1 MGQAK
6 TMEDTYDVIVLG
18 TGLKECILSGLLSV
32 SGKKVLHMDKNDYYG
47 GESAS
52 LNLNQ
57 LVEKFMGA
65 GTAPKPE
72 LGSSRD
78 YNVDLIPKF
87 IMANGIL
94 TKLLTHTKVT
104 RYMDFKVVDGSFVYI
119 GAKGGF
125 FGGTPGAIH
134 KVPATAGEAAS
145 SDIMGFWEK
154 NRARKFFEFC
164 QNYDLNNSKTWDKF
178 DVTKQSM
185 AALFEKFGLEPTTQD
200 FIGHS
205 LALHT
210 EEAYRKR
217 PAHETMERMKLY
229 VDSMARFGKS
239 PYIYPLYGLGELPQ
253 GFARLS
259 AIYGGTYMPNKPFKG
274 VVMGEDGKVSGVTS
288 TNNDCE
294 AESEA
299 TATAPLVIA
308 APEYFPDKVQ
318 EQGKVIRTICILK
331 GQAPGTAEAAS
342 CQIILPGSQCGR
354 ANDIYVTVLE
364 SSHQVA
370 PQGRFIGIVS
380 TKVETGD
387 PEKELHPG
395 MDLLGGRDGNI
406 LCRFTNI
413 APYMVPKPGTGEDG
427 ILLTE
432 SYDATSHFET
442 AVLDVLNVYKAATGE
457 ALDLDNMKLQEPEEE

>member
-145 SDIMGFWEK
+145 SGIMGFWEK

-210 EEAYRKR
+210 EESYKGR
-217 PAHETMERMKLY
+217 PAFETMQRMQLY

-259 AIYGGTYMPNKPFKG
+259 AIYGGTYMLNKPFKG
-274 VVMGEDGKVSGVTS
+274 LEYDADGKVAGVKS
-288 TNNDCE
+288 TDNEGEGE
-294 AESEA
+294 AVA
-299 TATAPLVIA
+299 KTKLVVG
-308 APEYFPDKVQ
+308 APEYFEDKTQ
-318 EQGKVIRTICILK
+318 KDHEVIRTICIMNAA
-331 GQAPGTAEAAS
+331 APDTKEAQS
-342 CQIILPGSQCGR
+342 CQIIIPGSQCDR
-354 ANDIYVTVLE
+354 KNDIYVTVLE
-364 SSHQVA
+364 SSHNVC
-370 PQGRFIGIVS
+370 PQ
-380 TKVETGD
+380 
-387 PEKELHPG
+387 
-395 MDLLGGRDGNI
+395 
-406 LCRFTNI
+406 
-413 APYMVPKPGTGEDG
+413 
-427 ILLTE
+427 
-432 SYDATSHFET
+432 
-442 AVLDVLNVYKAATGE
+442 
-457 ALDLDNMKLQEPEEE
+457 

>member
-1 MGQAK
+1 M
-6 TMEDTYDVIVLG
+6 
-18 TGLKECILSGLLSV
+18 
-32 SGKKVLHMDKNDYYG
+32 
-47 GESAS
+47 
-52 LNLNQ
+52 
-57 LVEKFMGA
+57 F
-65 GTAPKPE
+65 
-72 LGSSRD
+72 
-78 YNVDLIPKF
+78 
-87 IMANGIL
+87 
-94 TKLLTHTKVT
+94 
-104 RYMDFKVVDGSFVYI
+104 
-119 GAKGGF
+119 
-125 FGGTPGAIH
+125 
-134 KVPATAGEAAS
+134 
-145 SDIMGFWEK
+145 EK
-154 NRARKFFEFC
+154 NRARQFFTFC
-164 QNYDLNNSKTWDKF
+164 QNYDVNDQKTWQKF
-178 DVTKQSM
+178 DVKRQTM
-185 AALFEKFGLEPTTQD
+185 AELFAKFGLEDKTQD

-205 LALHT
+205 LALWCD
-210 EEAYRKR
+210 ENYKR
-217 PAHETMERMKLY
+217 MPAFDTMERMQLY
-229 VDSMARFGKS
+229 VESMSRFGKS

-259 AIYGGTYMPNKPFKG
+259 AIYGGTYMLDKPFKG

-427 ILLTE
+427 IFLTE